1 MNTFKLYL
9 LLPALAFSLG
19 CSAQIKNSRT
29 VNVRID
35 GDCGMCEKTI
45 ERVGTVKG
53 ESAVDWDVDTH
64 MASVT
69 YDSMRTDLDVVLQ
82 RVAQAGYDNERFLAP
97 KEAYSKLPGCCQYER
112 TMVHAPL
119 QGKDVH
125 SVYEH
130 GEAFAQADHGST
142 TMEQNVATDL
152 LQPVFDAYFILKD
165 ALVASDGNKAKQAA
179 SSMDEAVHGVPMEK
193 LEHSVHMVWMVVM
206 EGLMEP
212 MHAMSKTTD
221 IVAQRQAFAKLT
233 EPMAELAKAAP
244 RAAAVYVDHC
254 PMYEGGADWLS
265 TDKVIRN
272 PFYGSKMMSCG
283 SVKETILP

>member
-1 MNTFKLYL
+1 
-9 LLPALAFSLG
+9 
-19 CSAQIKNSRT
+19 
-29 VNVRID
+29 
-35 GDCGMCEKTI
+35 
-45 ERVGTVKG
+45 
-53 ESAVDWDVDTH
+53 
-64 MASVT
+64 
-69 YDSMRTDLDVVLQ
+69 
-82 RVAQAGYDNERFLAP
+82 
-97 KEAYSKLPGCCQYER
+97 
-112 TMVHAPL
+112 
-119 QGKDVH
+119 
-125 SVYEH
+125 
-130 GEAFAQADHGST
+130 
-142 TMEQNVATDL
+142 
-152 LQPVFDAYFILKD
+152 
-165 ALVASDGNKAKQAA
+165 
-179 SSMDEAVHGVPMEK
+179 MDEAVHGVPMEK